1 MKTINFGIDLG
12 TTNSLIAKYSAGSVE
27 VFKNPVGFK
36 ETLPSCIAF
45 RGDRILIGDKAREWL
60 LKDALNVFAGFKRKM
75 GTSDNY
81 FCPTREDF
89 FSPVQLSSMVLAE
102 LKNFVHT
109 QEKPQHV
116 VITIPAS
123 FDTVQS
129 NATKKAGYDAGFS
142 EVVLLQEPIAAS
154 LAFFNKLN
162 DSELSKGK
170 WLVYDLGGGTFDVAL
185 IGITETE
192 MRVIDHQGDN
202 YLGGLDFDHSI
213 VMEILLPKIIK
224 KTGVTELADELNK
237 RKGKF
242 EKLYY
247 ILLLK
252 AEEAKKELSNSTT
265 VEIEFSFDLKGNGEE
280 DYFIEMTRDEL
291 NACIKPRIDSTLE
304 MINLVVS
311 RNSFTPSDI
320 SEVIMIG
327 GSTYIPYVRESI
339 FAATGIKVNC
349 TADPTTAV
357 AVGAA
362 YYAGSKASKV
372 EDKKKEA
379 PTPAEIAAMATAV
392 SLQLSYNKTTK
403 DLEEYI
409 TANVHN
415 YTEGLQFRITRTD
428 GGFDTGIKPLKSKL
442 GEFITLRPNTLNEF
456 KIKIFDTHM
465 SEVSF
470 VSEPIEITHGLFN
483 LFGQPLPEDIS
494 IEVDDVD
501 NNTTKCQLIFERN
514 SILPLVKT
522 VYREVSRTIRKG
534 SEDKIIINVIEG
546 NSKAHPNTNQA
557 IGVIEIK
564 ASQLQGD
571 LIKGSD
577 VEIKIEM
584 TESRDVSVHVNLL
597 LFNQQFS
604 NVFSPT
610 EKYISIQKLRE
621 EIKEIRNTLTN
632 EIHKAADSEDFEKAA
647 DMQNLATKLQKLY
660 EDAMSLK
667 EEDLSDLKYQI
678 EEQKR
683 KLAQQIYG
691 SENNP
696 RLIQLKTDY
705 FNLRSTID
713 SWCELYADMP
723 AAYKEEH
730 AAMKQKEQAAFASNS
745 FFQLDNL
752 HKGQI
757 RLFNKMIMYTP
768 SLLVE
773 FYQYYAS
780 LDDSKYSDL
789 AKAKKIIVSGEK
801 ALERKNYEEL
811 RGLLGQLSSL
821 TKDTITIEKISGTGL
836 G

>member
-12 TTNSLIAKYSAGSVE
+12 TTNSLIAKYHAGNVE

-45 RGDRILIGDKAREWL
+45 RGERTLIGDKAREWL

-81 FCPTREDF
+81 FCPTKGDF
-89 FSPVQLSSMVLAE
+89 FSPVQLSSMVLSE

-109 QEKPQHV
+109 QEKPEHV

-129 NATKKAGYDAGFS
+129 NATKKAGYDAGFK

-162 DSELSKGK
+162 DADLQKGK

-213 VMEILLPKIIK
+213 VMDIILPKLIK
-224 KTGVTELADELNK
+224 KTGVADLAEELNK
-237 RKGKF
+237 RQGKY

-252 AEEAKKELSNSTT
+252 AEEAKKELSNSEI
-265 VEIEFSFDLKGNGEE
+265 VEIEFSFDLHGNGDE
-280 DYFIEMTRDEL
+280 DYFIELTRGEL
-291 NACIKPRIDSTLE
+291 NDCIKPRVESTLE
-304 MINLVVS
+304 MINLVLC
-311 RNSFTPSDI
+311 RNSVVPADI
-320 SEVIMIG
+320 TEIIMIG

-339 FAATGIKVNC
+339 FNTTGIKVNC

-362 YYAGSKASKV
+362 YYAGSKASRV
-372 EDKKKEA
+372 EEVKKETEGTG
-379 PTPAEIAAMATAV
+379 PMLNKATAI

-403 DLEEYI
+403 DTEEYI

-415 YTEGLQFRITRTD
+415 FSDGLQFRITRTD
-428 GGFDTGIKPLKSKL
+428 GGFDTGIKPLKSKI
-442 GEFITLRPNTLNEF
+442 GEFVTLRTNGLNEF
-456 KIKIFDTHM
+456 KIRIFDGQM
-465 SEVSF
+465 NEIPF
-470 VSEPIEITHGLFN
+470 IAEPIEITHGLFN

-501 NNTTKCQLIFERN
+501 NNTTKCQLVFERN

-522 VYREVSRTIRKG
+522 IYREVSRTIKKG
-534 SEDKIIINVIEG
+534 SDDKIIINVLEG
-546 NSKAHPNTNQA
+546 NSKAHPNTNQG

-571 LIKGSD
+571 LIRGSD

-584 TESRDVSVHVNLL
+584 SESRDVSVKVNLL
-597 LFNQQFS
+597 LFNQHFS

-610 EKYISIQKLRE
+610 EKYISLQKLRE
-621 EIKEIRNTLTN
+621 EIKEIRNMLMR
-632 EIHKAADSEDFEKAA
+632 EVEKAANGEDFEKAA
-647 DMQNLATKLQKLY
+647 EMQELSVKLQKLH
-660 EDAMSLK
+660 EDAMGLK
-667 EEDLSDLKYQI
+667 EDDLSDLKYQI

-696 RLIQLKTDY
+696 RIVQIKADY
-705 FNLRSTID
+705 YHWREIMQY
-713 SWCELYADMP
+713 WCDKYSDMP
-723 AAYKEEH
+723 QQHRDEFEVI
-730 AAMKQKEQAAFASNS
+730 KQKETAAFASNS
-745 FFQLDNL
+745 FFQIDSLQKAQD
-752 HKGQI
+752 
-757 RLFNKMIMYTP
+757 RLAGKMIMYTP
-768 SLLVE
+768 SLLVAH
-773 FYQYYAS
+773 YHNCAS
-780 LDDSKYSDL
+780 LSDDEYTDINRARSVI
-789 AKAKKIIVSGEK
+789 ASGER
-801 ALERKNYEEL
+801 ALDRKNYEEL
-811 RGLLGQLSSL
+811 RSVLSQLYGLIRRSASVQ
-821 TKDTITIEKISGTGL
+821 KISGTGL